1 MNYIILT
8 SFILKDESTL
18 SLRGI
23 RYEIQ
28 SHAVTCRYRC
38 QGFQVIRVASQAC
51 QMSIA
56 YCTIMYIEK
65 VVTKRKYLHF
75 RSYSIYRY
83 DSPDYFHPMIYL
95 IKLPVDSKRFKI
107 IIKDVIYPVSTSKNV
122 KVIFTP
128 SPSATSISHSQS
140 KDFS

>member
-28 SHAVTCRYRC
+28 SHAATCRYRC

-51 QMSIA
+51 QMSIT

-83 DSPDYFHPMIYL
+83 DSPDVYTYVKQIQNHNERCYL
-95 IKLPVDSKRFKI
+95 PCFDIKKRKANF
-107 IIKDVIYPVSTSKNV
+107 YTVS
-122 KVIFTP
+122 
-128 SPSATSISHSQS
+128 
-140 KDFS
+140 FSNFY

>member
-51 QMSIA
+51 QMSIT

-83 DSPDYFHPMIYL
+83 DSPDVYTYVRYFSSNDLSNKIACWFKKIQNHYKGCYL
-95 IKLPVDSKRFKI
+95 PCFDIKKRKGNF
-107 IIKDVIYPVSTSKNV
+107 YTVS
-122 KVIFTP
+122 
-128 SPSATSISHSQS
+128 
-140 KDFS
+140 FSNFY